1 MNGLARLD
9 PPRGAGASSARPP
22 TAPCPSPCGPGGP
35 ISLTTSPTRRLATL
49 AATATAA
56 ALVATV
62 LAPPASA
69 AEWDVVASGLDNPR
83 QLSFTGNT
91 LYVAE
96 AGTGGRGPCIEGPEG
111 DACLG
116 TTGAVAGVR
125 MGVQSRVLTGLPS
138 MAAPDG
144 SGAIGPADVFVV
156 GPTGRYAVTVGLGHD
171 PAVKKELGWR
181 ARRLGTVVRGVLEH
195 RGPRI
200 SADIASLR
208 GGRRTRTG
216 WGLTQPDR
224 PGPPGR
230 GCVRP
235 DRLRGA
241 TPCCAP
247 ASVT

>member
-1 MNGLARLD
+1 M
-9 PPRGAGASSARPP
+9 
-22 TAPCPSPCGPGGP
+22 
-35 ISLTTSPTRRLATL
+35 SLTTSPTRRLATL

-116 TTGAVAGVR
+116 TTGAVTRVR

-171 PAVKKELGWR
+171 PAVKKEPRLARPAARHGRPWR
-181 ARRLGTVVRGVLEH
+181 ARAPWAPHLRRHRLVRGGE
-195 RGPRI
+195 GP
-200 SADIASLR
+200 
-208 GGRRTRTG
+208 G
-216 WGLTQPDR
+216 R
-224 PGPPGR
+224 PG
-230 GCVRP
+230 
-235 DRLRGA
+235 A
-241 TPCCAP
+241 
-247 ASVT
+247 